1 MGAEN
6 RTAAKIVALLAK
18 RRSQRLRQ
26 GNGKSARIYELWRRS
41 LESGPKT
48 TSGKTARLSG
58 RHGARLPADRKPEA
72 KNGGR
77 KNEQTKFGLEY
88 ELAPSTRERENGD
101 EASRSLAWICARERT
116 GTKLKTETAKRTKFG
131 ARFRPAAKVKTNG
144 NQGEDPLRL
153 RQQKSKWIFSKK

>member
-72 KNGGR
+72 KNAEGKTSKR
-77 KNEQTKFGLEY
+77 NSDWSTSWRPP
-88 ELAPSTRERENGD
+88 LASE
-101 EASRSLAWICARERT
+101 
-116 GTKLKTETAKRTKFG
+116 KTETKQVG
-131 ARFRPAAKVKTNG
+131 AWPGFAHENGPGPSSKLRPRSERNSAPDSG
-144 NQGEDPLRL
+144 R
-153 RQQKSKWIFSKK
+153 RRR